1 VLISDILN
9 ICTVWISNIKTICWL
24 LAPTWD
30 QITPFTN
37 TLQSWL
43 CFACF
48 HSAHCLQ
55 ELLCQ
60 AVEMSLFSYLEETEV
75 FMIVALRNNLW
86 SGRLD
91 LSCFLYRIHYLHIA
105 VSLYFSIIKHLNG
118 IINNFIVFQ
127 IYCLL
132 GSRRYVT
139 QRIKNI
145 IYLFKIYRI

>member
-1 VLISDILN
+1 MLTVGPHLRSNNAIYEHAAKLALFCLLSL
-9 ICTVWISNIKTICWL
+9 CTL
-24 LAPTWD
+24 LAGVALPGWGC
-30 QITPFTN
+30 QNVFI
-37 TLQSWL
+37 
-43 CFACF
+43 
-48 HSAHCLQ
+48 
-55 ELLCQ
+55 LL
-60 AVEMSLFSYLEETEV
+60 SGGDKV
-75 FMIVALRNNLW
+75 FMMVALRNNLW